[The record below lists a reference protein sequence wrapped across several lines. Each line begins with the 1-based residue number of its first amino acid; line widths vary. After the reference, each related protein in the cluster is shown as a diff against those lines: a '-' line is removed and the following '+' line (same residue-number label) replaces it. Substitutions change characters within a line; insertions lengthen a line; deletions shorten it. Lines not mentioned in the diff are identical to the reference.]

1 MTETIIQGIVEYFM
15 KCPLLKDGAFRMD
28 ALGTKGVEYSIEV
41 GIQSPIAKTYLN
53 GDTERVCQF
62 NFGSREYYSLDR
74 VNNMANSE
82 FYEKFAEWVEEQDRN
97 EIYPDMPKGCSPRSL
112 EVLTPGFLYSTDM
125 KSARYQ
131 IQLRLTYYKEA

>member
-1 MTETIIQGIVEYFM
+1 MTESIIEGLVEYFM

-28 ALGTKGVEYSIEV
+28 ALGSNMVEYSIEI
-41 GIQSPIAKTYLN
+41 GIQSPVLKTYIN
-53 GDTERVCQF
+53 GDTERSLQF

-74 VNNMANSE
+74 ANNMANSE
-82 FYEKFAEWVEEQDRN
+82 FYEKFAEWVEKQEYN
-97 EIYPDMPKGCSPRSL
+97 EIYPDMPKGCTPRSL
-112 EVLTPGFLYSTDM
+112 EVLSPGFLYSTDM